1 MFHAIGGGVALFPN
15 ERTKVR
21 VAHVVRDL
29 VPQIGR
35 LPGSVLWTMALIFD
49 PWRDHQTAL
58 NSSNSSPSM
67 RCAMARVAVDRGAVR
82 VGRVERD
89 PESCT
94 GRASASSRACRCM

>member
-1 MFHAIGGGVALFPN
+1 MDEGATNA
-15 ERTKVR
+15 R
-21 VAHVVRDL
+21 VVRDL
-29 VPQIGR
+29 APQIGR

-49 PWRDHQTAL
+49 PWRHHQTAR

-67 RCAMARVAVDRGAVR
+67 RCAITQVAVDRGAVR

-94 GRASASSRACRCM
+94 GRASASSPGCRSMRRSG